1 MYELFDKEK
10 QVMEIFWK
18 LDKPCLI
25 SEILRESPSLSR
37 STVSKVL
44 VRLEQQG
51 FLKVDSIKKSVTRA
65 GRAYVAIISKEQYET
80 CKEVGESLFNN
91 QQLPNNA
98 LKLVLCLLK
107 TNTVDDSFI
116 EELEQMIQD
125 YKNSDEE

>member
-10 QVMEIFWK
+10 EVMEIFWK

-65 GRAYVAIISKEQYET
+65 GRAYVAAISKTQYET
-80 CKEVGESLFNN
+80 CKEVGQSIFDNG
-91 QQLPNNA
+91 QLPSNA
-98 LKLVLCLLK
+98 LKLVSCLLK
-107 TNTVDDSFI
+107 SNAVEDSFI
-116 EELEQMIQD
+116 AELEQMIQD